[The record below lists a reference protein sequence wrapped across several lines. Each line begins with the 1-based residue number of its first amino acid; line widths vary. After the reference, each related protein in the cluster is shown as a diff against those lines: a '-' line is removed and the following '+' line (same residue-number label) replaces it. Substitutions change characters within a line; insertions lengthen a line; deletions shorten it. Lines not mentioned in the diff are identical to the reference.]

1 MEEEP
6 VMREILRRFR
16 ENQTW
21 MEPFEAESAWGGKWQ
36 RGEAMVRMTGVRE
49 PVMAE
54 PLGEIPEAD

>member
-1 MEEEP
+1 MG
-6 VMREILRRFR
+6 EILRRFR

-21 MEPFEAESAWGGKWQ
+21 MEPFEAESAWGDKWQ

>member
-1 MEEEP
+1 MG
-6 VMREILRRFR
+6 EILRRFR

-21 MEPFEAESAWGGKWQ
+21 MEPFEAESAWGGWQ

-54 PLGEIPEAD
+54 PLGEIPEVD